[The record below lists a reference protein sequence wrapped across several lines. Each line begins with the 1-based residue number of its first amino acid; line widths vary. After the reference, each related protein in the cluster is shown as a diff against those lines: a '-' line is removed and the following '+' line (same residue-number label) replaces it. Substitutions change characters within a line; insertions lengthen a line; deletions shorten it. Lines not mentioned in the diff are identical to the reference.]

1 VVAAGGLD
9 QEQSMSEIQKALNK
23 AMAAVAKT
31 GIAKLSRASLGGSTV
46 NYRGIEAAM
55 NVMSV
60 ILIECGI
67 TVTPS
72 YSELTIQER
81 IKGDPK
87 DGKALRFVTVKGA
100 FTFSAADGSSV
111 VCTVYGEAMDSG
123 DKAAVKAQSVAFRTA
138 LFQQFVAP
146 TVAMD
151 PEEGGDDDD
160 DPLLET
166 FREAAMQGTVE
177 LQRLFK
183 DTKPPEAF
191 WKRHSEALKAA
202 AKEADKVP
210 A

>member
-1 VVAAGGLD
+1 MD

-81 IKGDPK
+81 GKGDPK

-100 FTFSAADGSSV
+100 FTFAAADGSSV
-111 VCTVYGEAMDSG
+111 VCTVYGEAMDSAVSAVRRADRG
-123 DKAAVKAQSVAFRTA
+123 DG
-138 LFQQFVAP
+138 P
-146 TVAMD
+146 
-151 PEEGGDDDD
+151 GG
-160 DPLLET
+160 
-166 FREAAMQGTVE
+166 R
-177 LQRLFK
+177 R
-183 DTKPPEAF
+183 
-191 WKRHSEALKAA
+191 RR
-202 AKEADKVP
+202 
-210 A
+210 